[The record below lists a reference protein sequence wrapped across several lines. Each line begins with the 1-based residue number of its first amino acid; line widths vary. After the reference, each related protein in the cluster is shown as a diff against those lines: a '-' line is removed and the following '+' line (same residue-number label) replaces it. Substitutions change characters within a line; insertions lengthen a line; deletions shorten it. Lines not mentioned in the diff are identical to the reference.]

1 MTQPHGPLQGV
12 KVVAC
17 STAQAG
23 TVPYMLMADL
33 GAEVIKIEPPGV
45 GDNSR
50 TMSILPGLPSS
61 FFETNNRGVKSVT
74 LNLKSPEGRAIL
86 KKLVAQA
93 DIFGQN
99 YRPGAAE
106 KNGFGY
112 EELKA
117 VNPKLVYISIS
128 GYGPNGPHADLPGT
142 DSMAQALGG
151 IAQAYASPGHPM
163 KTGIAS
169 VADETCAILAFGGAL
184 AALTHARTTGVG
196 QKVELSLLGGI
207 IRLLGWTFQTTMW
220 RGTDPVTGQARVA
233 GTKERPAM
241 SASFNDRD
249 GKPFVF
255 QLARDQ
261 WKEAMI
267 SLGFYDDVTA
277 AGFGHLGVAMESD
290 VKREELLALLGRLF
304 ATGTRD
310 DWVGR
315 LRAGDIVSAPINTML
330 EAAVDPDVVA
340 NGYVTEVDYPEHGK
354 RLKVHG
360 SPWQFSQTPAK
371 IGVAPGLGAHN
382 DELLARVGYS
392 KSEIADFRERKVI

>member
-1 MTQPHGPLQGV
+1 MSTPHGPLQGV

-33 GAEVIKIEPPGV
+33 GAEVIKIETPDG

-50 TMSILPGLPSS
+50 TMSILPGHPSS

-74 LNLKSPEGRAIL
+74 INLKSTEGREIL
-86 KKLVAQA
+86 KKLVARA

-99 YRPGAAE
+99 FRPGAAE

-117 VNPKLVYISIS
+117 VNPRLVYISIS
-128 GYGPNGPHADLPGT
+128 GYGPNGPNAHLPGT

-151 IAQAYASPGHPM
+151 ITQAFGQPGQPLR
-163 KTGIAS
+163 TGIAS

-184 AALTHARTTGVG
+184 AALTHARSTGVG
-196 QKVELSLLGGI
+196 QKVDLSLLGSI
-207 IRLLGWTFQTTMW
+207 VRLQGWTFQTTMW
-220 RGTDPVTGQARVA
+220 RGTDPVIGQARVA

-241 SASFNDRD
+241 SASFVDSD
-249 GKPFVF
+249 GRPFVF

-261 WKEAMI
+261 WTEAM
-267 SLGFYDDVTA
+267 LACGFYDQVTA

-290 VKREELLALLGRLF
+290 AKREELLALLGRLF
-304 ATGTRD
+304 AIRSRD
-310 DWVGR
+310 EWVAK
-315 LRAGDIVSAPINTML
+315 LRDGDIVSAPINTML
-330 EAAVDPDVVA
+330 EAAADPDVVA
-340 NGYVTEVDYPEHGK
+340 NSYVTEMDYPAHGK

-360 SPWQFSQTPAK
+360 SPWQFSETPAQ

-382 DELLARVGYS
+382 AEVLAELGYGEA
-392 KSEIADFRERKVI
+392 EIATLRQRKII

>member
-86 KKLVAQA
+86 KNLVAQA

-267 SLGFYDDVTA
+267 SLGFYDEVTA

-290 VKREELLALLGRLF
+290 AKREELLALLGRLF

-360 SPWQFSQTPAK
+360 TPWQFSQTPAK

-392 KSEIADFRERKVI
+392 AAQIADFRERKVI

>member
-1 MTQPHGPLQGV
+1 MTDRHGPLQGV

-23 TVPYMLMADL
+23 TVPYMLMADI
-33 GAEVIKIEPPGV
+33 GAEVIKVEVPKG

-50 TMSILPGLPSS
+50 VSSVLPGHPSS

-74 LNLKSPEGRAIL
+74 LNLKVAEGREIL
-86 KKLVAQA
+86 HKLVARA

-99 YRPGAAE
+99 FRPGAAD

-112 EELKA
+112 EELKK

-128 GYGPNGPHADLPGT
+128 GYGPNGPNAHLPGT

-151 IAQAYASPGHPM
+151 IAQAYSAPGQPM
-163 KTGIAS
+163 RTGIAS

-184 AALTHARTTGVG
+184 AALTHARATGVG
-196 QKVELSLLGGI
+196 QKVELSLLGSI
-207 IRLLGWTFQTTMW
+207 VRLLGWTFTTTLW

-233 GTKERPAM
+233 GTRERPAM

-249 GKPFVF
+249 GKPMVF

-261 WKEAMI
+261 WKEALVG
-267 SLGFYDDVTA
+267 LGFYAEVEK
-277 AGFGHLGVAMESD
+277 AGFGHLGD
-290 VKREELLALLGRLF
+290 VMDSAERRAELLALLDRLF
-304 ATGTRD
+304 QNNTRD
-310 DWVGR
+310 HWVAK
-315 LRAGDIVSAPINTML
+315 LRAADIVSAPINTML
-330 EAAVDPDVVA
+330 EAACDPDVLA
-340 NGYVTEVDYPEHGK
+340 NGYVTEVDYPKHGK

-360 SPWQFSQTPAK
+360 TPWQFSETPAK
-371 IGVAPGLGAHN
+371 PGIAPELGQHN
-382 DELLARVGYS
+382 EAVLCELGFSAAEVTDLRA
-392 KSEIADFRERKVI
+392 RKVI

>member
-392 KSEIADFRERKVI
+392 KSEITDFRERKVI